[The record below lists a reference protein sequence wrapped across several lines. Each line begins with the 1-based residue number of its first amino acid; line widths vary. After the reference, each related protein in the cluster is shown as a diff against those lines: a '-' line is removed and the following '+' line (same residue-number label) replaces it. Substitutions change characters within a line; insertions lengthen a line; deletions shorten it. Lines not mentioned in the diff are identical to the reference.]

1 MDIEQRVKMVEER
14 MADHMRLFAEIKQ
27 GLLQFEERV
36 DRRFEQI
43 EARLTGLDQKI
54 DAGLSE
60 VSQKIDAGL
69 LGVNQKIDAGLSGVN
84 QRIDGLGLTL
94 HAALTTQRNEMHAQF
109 RWTAGIV
116 LTGLVAIVA
125 AILAR

>member
-1 MDIEQRVKMVEER
+1 

-43 EARLTGLDQKI
+43 EARFASLEQKVE
-54 DAGLSE
+54 ARFASLE
-60 VSQKIDAGL
+60 QKFD
-69 LGVNQKIDAGLSGVN
+69 N
-84 QRIDGLGLTL
+84 LGLTL
-94 HAALTTQRNEMHAQF
+94 NAALTAQRNEMHGQF
-109 RWTAGIV
+109 RWTAGII